1 MHGHNAMEKKPSL
14 NFLKNTD
21 FHALL
26 AGLAIAVIHF
36 FVTSLFSPLS
46 EKFPSITVNPFSI
59 RNIIQF
65 TLIAPSIIL
74 YTIIS
79 RLISQMWLSNVF
91 IYASSSFLYGLTG
104 GVFVTKRKILRQ
116 IGIIL
121 LAWLVLSNCAMW
133 FLLVVM
139 G

>member
-1 MHGHNAMEKKPSL
+1 MRAHNAMEKKLSL

-46 EKFPSITVNPFSI
+46 EKFPAVAVSPFSVRDI
-59 RNIIQF
+59 FQF
-65 TLIAPSIIL
+65 ALIAPSIML
-74 YTIIS
+74 FTIMS
-79 RLISQMWLSNVF
+79 RPISQMWLSDVF
-91 IYASSSFLYGLTG
+91 IYASSSVLYGLTG
-104 GVFVTKRKILRQ
+104 GVFVTKRKIPRQ